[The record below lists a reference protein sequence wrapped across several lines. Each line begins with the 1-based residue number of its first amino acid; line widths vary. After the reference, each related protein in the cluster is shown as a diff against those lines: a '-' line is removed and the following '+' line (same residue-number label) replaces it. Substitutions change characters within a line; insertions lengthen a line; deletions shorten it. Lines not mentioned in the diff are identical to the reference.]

1 MTENEMFFTRTM
13 AKIHTDQGNL
23 KEAAK
28 IYRYLLEKEPDRQ
41 DLIDA
46 LAGLEHKQ
54 DPEAPGDLSSL
65 VEKWTRLAF
74 KYNRTSIETENKN
87 RSRQ

>member
-1 MTENEMFFTRTM
+1 MTENEMFYTRTM
-13 AKIHTDQGNL
+13 AKIHTDQGNVE
-23 KEAAK
+23 EAAK

-46 LAGLEHKQ
+46 LAGLENRQ

-65 VEKWTRLAF
+65 VEEWTRLAF
-74 KYNRTSIETENKN
+74 KYNRTSIE
-87 RSRQ
+87 R